1 MIKAPPQQ
9 DSGHGTT
16 LLITLLAQISQSGL
30 GIVGIK
36 LHNRPQIQDT
46 AQAGLLRAQAHSFNI
61 REMES
66 LKILL
71 GKVNTPQ
78 LMISNFFK
86 AEIPEGGHSVCK
98 ENLTG
103 LLRNLN
109 GAIVVG
115 TALPEED
122 KAFIAGFYKYGFVGE
137 MLDWIRRGMKD
148 DHRALARGI
157 ALTMQGSIDNAIRNF
172 QEK

>member
-1 MIKAPPQQ
+1 MIKALPQQ

-36 LHNRPQIQDT
+36 LPNRPQIQDT

-115 TALPEED
+115 
-122 KAFIAGFYKYGFVGE
+122 
-137 MLDWIRRGMKD
+137 
-148 DHRALARGI
+148 I
-157 ALTMQGSIDNAIRNF
+157 ALHEGDKTIGRQRFNSMVPQIQVGGLGSIGNCADPLQQKLF
-172 QEK
+172 VQDFLF